1 MSDLGASVLGKG
13 LAARCQ
19 VGQQQ
24 CITLPTGGSGAER
37 APLLQSNIP
46 LMFLLVLGAV
56 GGNGEKKVIV
66 SKTREIYVH

>member
-46 LMFLLVLGAV
+46 LMFLLVH
-56 GGNGEKKVIV
+56 GGCVTG
-66 SKTREIYVH
+66 RA